1 MKRKAIGTLNITAAE
16 SDGCDMKSTENEE
29 YISIGNLA
37 KTIGLTTRTLR
48 YYEEMGIMTPPRRL
62 EGAVRVY
69 APEDV
74 RKLKFILRLKEL
86 GLSIK
91 EMQELDAAY
100 AEAKETDKII
110 PRLIEMLDKHINN
123 LDQKMSKL
131 ASLRKEIVEYRQR
144 MIKRFQLA
152 PD

>member
-1 MKRKAIGTLNITAAE
+1 MKNAE
-16 SDGCDMKSTENEE
+16 SEE

-123 LDQKMSKL
+123 LDEKMSKL

-144 MIKRFQLA
+144 MIKRFQLT
-152 PD
+152 PDTDQ

>member
-1 MKRKAIGTLNITAAE
+1 MKNAE
-16 SDGCDMKSTENEE
+16 SEE

-123 LDQKMSKL
+123 LDEKMSKL

-152 PD
+152 PDQAH

>member
-1 MKRKAIGTLNITAAE
+1 
-16 SDGCDMKSTENEE
+16 MKSAENEE

-69 APEDV
+69 APDDV

-110 PRLIEMLDKHINN
+110 PRLIEMLDKHTNN
-123 LDQKMSKL
+123 LDEKMAKL

-152 PD
+152 PDQDH

>member
-1 MKRKAIGTLNITAAE
+1 MKKRATVISSTTAAGNGGSE
-16 SDGCDMKSTENEE
+16 MRIAQNAD

-37 KTIGLTTRTLR
+37 KSIGLTTRTLR
-48 YYEEMGIMTPPRRL
+48 YYEEMGIMAPPSRL
-62 EGAVRVY
+62 DGAVRMY

-100 AEAKETDKII
+100 TEAKETDKII
-110 PRLIEMLDKHINN
+110 PRLLEMLDNHINN
-123 LDQKMSKL
+123 LDDKMSKL

-144 MIKRFQLA
+144 MIKRFQL
-152 PD
+152 

>member
-1 MKRKAIGTLNITAAE
+1 MKN
-16 SDGCDMKSTENEE
+16 SKSNEF
-29 YISIGNLA
+29 ISIGDLA

-62 EGAVRVY
+62 DGAVRVY
-69 APEDV
+69 APDDV

-86 GLSIK
+86 GLTIK

-100 AEAKETDKII
+100 ADAKETDKII
-110 PRLIEMLDKHINN
+110 PPLIEMLDKHINN
-123 LDQKMSKL
+123 LDKKMSKL

-144 MIKRFQLA
+144 MIKRFQLESNK
-152 PD
+152 P

>member
-1 MKRKAIGTLNITAAE
+1 MN
-16 SDGCDMKSTENEE
+16 SENSEE

-48 YYEEMGIMTPPRRL
+48 YYEEMGIMTPPRRI
-62 EGAVRVY
+62 EGTVRVY
-69 APEDV
+69 TPEDV

-86 GLSIK
+86 GLTIR

-110 PRLIEMLDKHINN
+110 PPLIEMLDKHINN
-123 LDQKMSKL
+123 LDEKMSKL
-131 ASLRKEIVEYRQR
+131 ALLRQEIVGYRLR
-144 MIKRFQLA
+144 LIKRFQIETNK
-152 PD
+152 P

>member
-1 MKRKAIGTLNITAAE
+1 MKNAE
-16 SDGCDMKSTENEE
+16 SEE

-86 GLSIK
+86 GLSIR

-123 LDQKMSKL
+123 LDEKMSKL

-152 PD
+152 PDQDH

>member
-1 MKRKAIGTLNITAAE
+1 
-16 SDGCDMKSTENEE
+16 
-29 YISIGNLA
+29 
-37 KTIGLTTRTLR
+37 
-48 YYEEMGIMTPPRRL
+48 MTPPQRL

-69 APEDV
+69 TPGDV

-86 GLSIK
+86 GLTIK

-123 LDQKMSKL
+123 LDEKMAKL
-131 ASLRKEIVEYRQR
+131 ATLRKEIVEYRQR
-144 MIKRFQLA
+144 MIKRFQL
-152 PD
+152 